1 VAQNSY
7 LMTVPQQQQQI
18 DSAYLPG
25 SIVLSSTLTLGVA
38 GFAAKWMFGQLVGH
52 WQRQFEEVKSEIH
65 VVNGRCESLNTKLS
79 DMEARLAKE
88 YVSMEQF
95 VRTSMALEA
104 KIDRLADSMSNKF
117 DRILDKIEEKR

>member
-38 GFAAKWMFGQLVGH
+38 GFAAKWMFGH